1 MAEGPAVRNDG
12 YLALETAGDLRH
24 VVGSRLV
31 VLILDDEDGV
41 GHEPGDVHAEVLEVP
56 LRFLVQDPVGADY
69 YWQGALPVGIN
80 LTFII
85 GIEGPGLHHANVNRL
100 VAVGQEDV
108 RLLVLVGG
116 GCASDLQL
124 PVELPRQAE
133 VQTRTIVSC
142 LAVLVH
148 TVFGQFSRGP
158 GRAVP
163 LLHRT
168 LLSIAGRTSGGSA
181 SLLCRAAGACA

>member
-1 MAEGPAVRNDG
+1 MPTGLAGRAASYERDENDATICLLG
-12 YLALETAGDLRH
+12 VQILRYSERPTCMTRALSASRACSSRSHH

-41 GHEPGDVHAEVLEVP
+41 GHEPGDVHAEVLEVL

-108 RLLVLVGG
+108 RLL
-116 GCASDLQL
+116 A
-124 PVELPRQAE
+124 
-133 VQTRTIVSC
+133 C
-142 LAVLVH
+142 LACSTQVFCSWI
-148 TVFGQFSRGP
+148 TVYF
-158 GRAVP
+158 
-163 LLHRT
+163 
-168 LLSIAGRTSGGSA
+168 
-181 SLLCRAAGACA
+181 LCETRWS